1 MSIWRI
7 KVLNQNEKKKSLY
20 RLEMM
25 EKLKRLQE
33 GEDADEVL
41 VDEISSNE
49 NEPSIEDVISELL
62 SPTSIS
68 NTEKTKDSNTE
79 QLEQIHPDI
88 PSPQGMVLHI

>member
-1 MSIWRI
+1 
-7 KVLNQNEKKKSLY
+7 
-20 RLEMM
+20 MM

-68 NTEKTKDSNTE
+68 NTEKTKDSNME